1 VAGPAENFQVMRKL
15 IFASNNRHKADE
27 IKAILGDAFSIATL
41 SESGIK
47 IDIPE
52 PHQTLEENAREK
64 SMTIYQLTQTDCF
77 SEDSGLEVDALG
89 GAPGVHSARYAGS
102 SADTAANNQK
112 LLKELEGKKD
122 RKARFRTVISLIMDG
137 KEYQFEGTCEG
148 YIAETPSGQSGFGYD
163 PLFIPDGFNITFASM
178 SIEQKSAISH
188 RKKAVAAMTH
198 FLTKYTQQSYS

>member
-1 VAGPAENFQVMRKL
+1 MRKL

-41 SESGIK
+41 SESGIQ

-148 YIAETPSGQSGFGYD
+148 YIAETASGQSGFGYD
-163 PLFIPDGFNITFASM
+163 PLFIPDGYNITFASM
-178 SIEQKSAISH
+178 SMEQKSAISH

-198 FLTKYTQQSYS
+198 FLTKYPQQSSS